1 MEHLVSILIPTY
13 NGAAFLLDALES
25 ANTQTYS
32 NCEIVISDDRSLDE
46 TLNIVE
52 KFRAS
57 SKFPIKVYTHAPA
70 GIGENWNNCVKN
82 ADGEFMKFLFQDDV
96 LKPDCIE
103 KLVNMAQLDP
113 EVGLVYCRRD
123 FLFTTSIHRRWI
135 DKFKELHIFWG
146 GFTVKEGVLDGK
158 KYLKD
163 PKIFHFPDNK
173 IGEPSAVLLR
183 KRVFEKVGYFRK
195 DLNQL
200 LDVEY
205 WYRTMKYFK
214 VGFVDEKLV
223 YFRLHEDQATIVN
236 LNKGISDYHNFYHI
250 FYHDFLRFLNIR
262 VQWKLIWKVTRL
274 RRISRIFKSHNI

>member
-13 NGAAFLLDALES
+13 NGAAYLMDALES
-25 ANTQTYS
+25 ANAQTYS
-32 NCEIVISDDRSLDE
+32 NCEIVISDDGSSDE

-52 KFRAS
+52 KFRPG
-57 SKFPIKVYTHAPA
+57 SKFPIKLYNHTPA

-82 ADGEFMKFLFQDDV
+82 SDGEFIKFLFQDDV

-103 KLVNMAQLDP
+103 KLVNKARLDP

-123 FLFTTSIHRRWI
+123 FLFTTSMHSRWI

-146 GFTVKEGVLDGK
+146 GFTVKEGVLSGK
-158 KYLKD
+158 RYLKD

-183 KRVFEKVGYFRK
+183 QRVFEKVGYFRK
-195 DLNQL
+195 DLHQL

-205 WYRTMKYFK
+205 WYRVMKYFK

-223 YFRLHEDQATIVN
+223 YFRLHDEQATRVN
-236 LNKGISDYHNFYHI
+236 LNNGISDYHNFYHI

-274 RRISRIFKSHNI
+274 RKISWIFKSNNI